1 MKKSDSF
8 KEPFKSIDTAFV
20 KLRTGKTLDPREKKS
35 LVNFIDDF
43 TTVSLCPAEVGK
55 AVVDIAKEVN
65 HHHHTQTCRKHETKF
80 VVSTILS
87 ILFGKQ

>member
-20 KLRTGKTLDPREKKS
+20 KLRTGKTLDPSEKKS

-43 TTVSLCPAEVGK
+43 TTVLVTIIVR
-55 AVVDIAKEVN
+55 AVVALNIGNMQKCLA
-65 HHHHTQTCRKHETKF
+65 H
-80 VVSTILS
+80 S
-87 ILFGKQ
+87 